1 MKDYVSEY
9 VYRLDEE
16 DKKDLLMSL
25 FSYNKSVSYGLDNE
39 INLLVYTSYMD
50 CIKAKLMYNSHVSS
64 LNRSILIYGSTVLF
78 NIIVF
83 VILFKLIILEK

>member
-1 MKDYVSEY
+1 MKDEVSEY
-9 VYRLDEE
+9 IHRLDEE

-50 CIKAKLMYNSHVSS
+50 CIKAKLMYNNHVKS
-64 LNRSILIYGSTVLF
+64 LNRNILIYGIIVLC
-78 NIIVF
+78 NIFVF
-83 VILFKLIILEK
+83 VILFKLIFLEK